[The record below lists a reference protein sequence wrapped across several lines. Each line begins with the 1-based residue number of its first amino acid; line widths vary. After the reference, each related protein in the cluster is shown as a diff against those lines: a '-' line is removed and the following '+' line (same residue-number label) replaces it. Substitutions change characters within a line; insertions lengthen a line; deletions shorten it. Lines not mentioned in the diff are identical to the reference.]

1 MSQIYKRN
9 ELQQQIMFPNNNY
22 YQPKYYI
29 EDDYLSNIPYPNY
42 YTQPNIHD
50 HPKNYGKK
58 LFIRKNFQYENEP
71 MNTTDSEGRSNK
83 RKISKIAYPKPIC

>member
-22 YQPKYYI
+22 YQPNYYI

-42 YTQPNIHD
+42 YTQPNVHD
-50 HPKNYGKK
+50 HPKK
-58 LFIRKNFQYENEP
+58 LW
-71 MNTTDSEGRSNK
+71 
-83 RKISKIAYPKPIC
+83 